1 MTERQLQGPAFPDD
15 DGSADATLA
24 AALAAYGSTSGNDAY
39 VAALAV
45 LQSARVL
52 VPVVAVL
59 GEVEVDEAGLA
70 HDKSSDMAAVL
81 MQTPDGRRG
90 LLAFTSTDA
99 LTAWNPEARP
109 VPVAARTAAQ
119 AAVQEDA
126 SALVLDIAGP
136 TRFVVD
142 GDSLRAL
149 AAGYTL
155 ARVDGGLAWLQAEDS
170 QPSE

>member
-1 MTERQLQGPAFPDD
+1 MTERQLQGAAFPDD
-15 DGSADATLA
+15 DGSADPTLA
-24 AALAAYGSTSGNDAY
+24 AALTAYGAASGAEETTAY
-39 VAALAV
+39 VAALAL
-45 LQSARVL
+45 LQTARVL

-59 GEVEVDEAGLA
+59 GEVELDEHGLA

-90 LLAFTSTDA
+90 LLGFTSTEA
-99 LTAWNPEARP
+99 MAAWNPEARP
-109 VPVAARTAAQ
+109 VPVTARSAAQ

-126 SALVLDIAGP
+126 AALVLDVAGP

-142 GDSLRAL
+142 GDTLRAL

-155 ARVDGGLAWLQAEDS
+155 ARVDGGLAWIAS
-170 QPSE
+170 